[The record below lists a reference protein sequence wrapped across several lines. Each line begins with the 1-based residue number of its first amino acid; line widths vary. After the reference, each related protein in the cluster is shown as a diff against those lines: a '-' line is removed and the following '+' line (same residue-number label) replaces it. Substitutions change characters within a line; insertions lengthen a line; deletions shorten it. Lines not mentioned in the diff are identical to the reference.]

1 MGSRITLRIGL
12 ALADAIVPRLPRR
25 VAYALADLL
34 GRAWYRVASA
44 RRELVASN
52 LRRVCLAT
60 GRPTSGRAFR
70 SLVDRAF
77 VEHARYYLEM
87 LRSPHF
93 PLERIDR
100 IVRVDDWPA
109 FEAVLSSGPTV
120 LVSAHIG
127 NFEPFG
133 AYLAAHGFRAVAPVE
148 EIEPVELFE
157 FLRAHRGSGRGVDVV
172 PLSRSRRPMLDA
184 LRRGGVVGLVADRD
198 LSGEGLL
205 LEMFGAPVTVP
216 EGPATLAVLTG
227 ASVIVG
233 RCLRIAPERFEV
245 TGSQVAWS
253 PTGDRG
259 ADIEALT
266 RRLAAAMEADIAVAP
281 EQWFAA
287 FQPFWREP
295 GATTA

>member
-1 MGSRITLRIGL
+1 MTSRIPLRVGL
-12 ALADAIVPRLPRR
+12 ALADAIVPRLPRG

-34 GRAWYRVASA
+34 GRAWYRVAPA
-44 RRELVASN
+44 RRALVAAT
-52 LRRVCLAT
+52 LRRVCAAT
-60 GRPTSGRAFR
+60 DRPTSGRPFH
-70 SLVDRAF
+70 SLVERAF

-93 PLERIDR
+93 PLDQIDR
-100 IVRVDDWPA
+100 IVRVDNWPIYETA
-109 FEAVLSSGPTV
+109 LRSGPTV
-120 LVSAHIG
+120 LVSAHVG

-157 FLRAHRGSGRGVDVV
+157 FLRAHRGSGRGVEVV
-172 PLSRSRRPMLDA
+172 PLSRSRRPMLAA

-198 LSGEGLL
+198 LSGDGLRV
-205 LEMFGAPVTVP
+205 EMFGTPVTVP

-233 RCLRIAPERFEV
+233 RSVRIAPERFEV
-245 TGSQVAWS
+245 TGRQVEWS
-253 PTGDRG
+253 PTGDRR

-266 RRLAAAMEADIAVAP
+266 RRLAAAMEADIAAAP

-295 GATTA
+295 SGATP